1 MKMKLDDFLAHY
13 ASEYYDPV
21 KAHEYYERTKHL
33 KGRRSASKLSSEG
46 KEIWNYT
53 KNQISDAK
61 KEQLKDAQEAYKE
74 QIESAR
80 EKSKESLS
88 RISEMLKRFRE
99 SMSKDTQNDKKR
111 ISNRMNAKIKAI
123 QDQKIPDGISKE
135 EKAKLIA
142 ERKKKIADIRG
153 DASEEREGTS
163 EDYKD
168 AIASS
173 NEDSSK
179 KKKAVKE
186 ELKTAISAA
195 KEAYKQAKKDIS
207 QSYEDIYQAEYDKI
221 KAENPFVAKAKKG
234 SKGTSS
240 KGKRGRKKKTNK

>member
-1 MKMKLDDFLAHY
+1 MKTIFDEFLAHY

-46 KEIWNYT
+46 REIWNYT
-53 KNQISDAK
+53 KSQISDAK

-99 SMSKDTQNDKKR
+99 SMSKDTKNDRKR

-123 QDQKIPDGISKE
+123 QDQKIPEGISKE
-135 EKAKLIA
+135 EKEKLMA

-153 DASEEREGTS
+153 
-163 EDYKD
+163 
-168 AIASS
+168 
-173 NEDSSK
+173 
-179 KKKAVKE
+179 
-186 ELKTAISAA
+186 
-195 KEAYKQAKKDIS
+195 EAYKQAKKDIS

-221 KAENPFVAKAKKG
+221 KAENPYVAKAKKG
-234 SKGTSS
+234 KTGKGTKSKTS
-240 KGKRGRKKKTNK
+240 KGKGGRKSKNASNK